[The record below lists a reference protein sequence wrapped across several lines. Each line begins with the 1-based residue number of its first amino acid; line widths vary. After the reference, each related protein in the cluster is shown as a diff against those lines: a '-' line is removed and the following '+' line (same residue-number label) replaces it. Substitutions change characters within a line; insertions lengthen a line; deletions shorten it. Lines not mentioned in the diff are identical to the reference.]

1 MDRVAAAS
9 AYNAHRNSLI
19 FLKITVMHSKISL
32 LSAAAVSFFGALGLA
47 QAHVTLPPGGAAAGS
62 DYEAAF
68 RVGHAC
74 EGAKA
79 TTGITVRLP
88 KGFTVADAQPRKGW
102 KLELQKEGRGDESG
116 LVRWTPETP
125 DAALAGTEKAEF
137 VVRGKLTST
146 PGPLFFK
153 VLQSCDV
160 GSVDWAQLPGTAG
173 APPEKNDAP
182 AARLDVLPPG
192 VAAVDVKDL
201 WVRPAVPGQS
211 GTGAFMKL
219 TAPSGARLVGVS
231 TPAAGEASVHEMK
244 LDGDVMKMRE
254 VAGGLL
260 LPPRQTVEL
269 KPSGYHVMMMDL
281 KQPITKGAT
290 VPLTLRFEDARGVKS
305 TLEVNAPVGV
315 PAGAADGGEH
325 KH

>member
-1 MDRVAAAS
+1 M
-9 AYNAHRNSLI
+9 NSKFALI
-19 FLKITVMHSKISL
+19 STC
-32 LSAAAVSFFGALGLA
+32 AGLA
-47 QAHVTLPPGGAAAGS
+47 IFNAPGLALAHVTLPPGGAAAGS

-102 KLELQKEGRGDESG
+102 KLDVQKDARGDESG
-116 LVRWTPETP
+116 LVRWTSEAPE
-125 DAALAGTEKAEF
+125 AALPASERAEF
-137 VVRGKLTST
+137 VLRGKLTDT

-153 VLQSCDV
+153 VLQSCDT
-160 GSVDWAQLPGTAG
+160 GSVDWAQLPQGKTAG
-173 APPEKNDAP
+173 APADKADAP

-219 TAPSGARLVGVS
+219 NAPSGARLVGVS

-254 VAGGLL
+254 VQGGLL

-281 KQPITKGAT
+281 KQPITKGGT
-290 VPLTLRFEDARGVKS
+290 VPLTLRFEDAKGVKS
-305 TLEVNAPVGV
+305 SLDVNAPVGL
-315 PAGAADGGEH
+315 PAGVADGGAH